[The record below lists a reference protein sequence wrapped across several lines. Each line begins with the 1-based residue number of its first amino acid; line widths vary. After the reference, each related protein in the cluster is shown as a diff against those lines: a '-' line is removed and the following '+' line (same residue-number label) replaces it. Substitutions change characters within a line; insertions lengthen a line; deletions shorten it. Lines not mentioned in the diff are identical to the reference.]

1 MEEGGQHQIMP
12 FLIKNM
18 STIFP
23 GYELSEKDKVLPGN
37 RMVDLQFKDKDGNDV
52 FVECKSSLTKN
63 QLGDMIDL
71 YSAVLNSSPEPKNPR
86 FIIIGDSIDKGAKKE
101 LSKLNVT
108 TTTYRKLGVPIS
120 KLLAEHR
127 LKRKQE
133 LTPTEARIVAGLE
146 SKKRRIVSTDFISDQ
161 IGQDNNNYAKLLLHR
176 LEKKRWVER
185 ISKGNYIFIPPEY
198 GYGKEER
205 FPPLDPFVVASGL
218 IEPYYLS
225 YSTANAHYGFTAQ
238 VPSVLYIATMK
249 KKPQFAWRNITFRF
263 VTLSEE
269 KFFGFKEIEVD
280 NAKIKIAEPEK
291 AVIDSVDKLG
301 YGGGLPEVVAVVY
314 HSYNKIDKQK
324 LASYARRMNSH
335 ALCQKLGFI
344 IDFLGSKKYITPDA
358 KILQNLRSSV
368 RSPLYLDNDKPRGG
382 RYIKDWRL
390 YDNVED
396 DELLSEMRIA

>member
-1 MEEGGQHQIMP
+1 MGEGRKHQIMP
-12 FLIKNM
+12 FLVKNM

-23 GYELSEKDKVLPGN
+23 DYELAEKGKVLPGN

-71 YSAVLNSSPEPKNPR
+71 YSAVLNSSPEPRNPK
-86 FIIIGDSIDKGAKKE
+86 FMIIGDRIDKDAKKE

-120 KLLAEHR
+120 KLLTEQR

-146 SKKRRIVSTDFISDQ
+146 NDKRRIVSADLLSNL
-161 IGQDNNNYAKLLLHR
+161 IGHNNNYAKLLLHR
-176 LEKKRWVER
+176 LEKKRWFER
-185 ISKGNYIFIPPEY
+185 ISKGNYVFIPPEY

-205 FPPLDPFVVASGL
+205 FPPLDPFLVASGL

-238 VPSVLYIATMK
+238 VPSVLYIATTK
-249 KKPQFAWRNITFRF
+249 KKLQFAWRNITFRF

-269 KFFGFKEIEVD
+269 KFFGFKQIEVD
-280 NAKIKIAEPEK
+280 NVEINVAEPEK
-291 AVIDSVDKLG
+291 AVIDSVDKLR
-301 YGGGLPEVVAVVY
+301 YGGGLPEVVTVIY

-324 LASYARRMNSH
+324 LASYAKRMNSST
-335 ALCQKLGFI
+335 LCQKLGFI
-344 IDFLGSKKYITPDA
+344 IDFLGTKEYITPDER
-358 KILQNLRSSV
+358 ILQDLRSMV